1 MRGRGYIYSII
12 ILLADVLLT
21 PFVGGILA
29 LIAVIY
35 ALVLGE
41 WLGRQKM
48 GAIACDSLS
57 GRNKQKLSSC
67 FERVKTKVEQE
78 SKHVSKRVKVYYI
91 PSDEIN
97 AYAFGWRSIGV
108 TAGTLNLDNKTV
120 ETLIAH
126 EYGHLVNGD
135 AVLNMVLMVNALGI
149 VTILASY
156 QFVFLVMIYLFILFA
171 YLIGMMRFSFLSYFI
186 SNKIIEG
193 IRAVGNFF
201 RLVVLRLC
209 EILICLVGR
218 KGELL
223 ADGYACKLGYG
234 FYLQNFLTR
243 YAQDRQIHGFIDV
256 LYRTHPA
263 KELRIANLSRVLE
276 RRQIG

>member
-12 ILLADVLLT
+12 ILLVDVLFT
-21 PFVGGILA
+21 PFGGGILA

-35 ALVLGE
+35 AFAMGE
-41 WLGRQKM
+41 WLGRKKM

-57 GRNKQKLSSC
+57 GRSQQKLSSC
-67 FERVKTKVEQE
+67 FERVKTKAERE
-78 SKHVSKRVKVYYI
+78 SQYVSKKVKVYYI

-97 AYAFGWRSIGV
+97 ACAFGRRSIGV
-108 TAGTLNLDNKTV
+108 TAGALNLDNKTV

-126 EYGHLVNGD
+126 EYGHIVNGD
-135 AVLNMVLMVNALGI
+135 VVLNMVLIANGFGI
-149 VTILASY
+149 VTILGIY
-156 QFVFLVMIYLFILFA
+156 QFFFLAMIYLFILFA
-171 YLIGMMRFSFLSYFI
+171 YLIGMMSFSFLSYYI
-186 SNKIIEG
+186 SSKIIAG

-201 RLVVLRLC
+201 RLGALRLC
-209 EILICLVGR
+209 EIIICLVGR

-243 YAQDRQIHGFIDV
+243 YSQEQQIHGFIDV

-263 KELRIANLSRVLE
+263 NELRIANLSRVLE
-276 RRQIG
+276 RRRIG